1 MQGLLLLKY
10 SFIIKSSIFALIPRE
25 SCEGSVWVP
34 DVSAFGGPSGSGPGA
49 SGAGSDTRWSS
60 NIFFPAF
67 NYFSRFSR
75 STITHKIFGNGLI
88 SVFQEFSDSINKA
101 SILAGR
107 QGTGLSFYGVWTL
120 S

>member
-1 MQGLLLLKY
+1 MKVPCRSRTLVPLGGLQAATLELRGLARILDGLL
-10 SFIIKSSIFALIPRE
+10 IF
-25 SCEGSVWVP
+25 
-34 DVSAFGGPSGSGPGA
+34 
-49 SGAGSDTRWSS
+49 
-60 NIFFPAF
+60 FFPAF
-67 NYFSRFSR
+67 NCFSRFSR